1 MGQKISSQKR
11 CIHFEFPVYCRAW
24 NLPWSVVIPCETP
37 LEKTNYS
44 FVSNYQLEIDSWL
57 DTRACVCFPISVLGS
72 HLAWTCKDPMY
83 DTIVSVTSCVSPS
96 AARRSEQSA
105 PRLKGSLEETPQ
117 LHLGA
122 LRTLILHIGQLWVSI
137 YSHLLQGKA
146 SPLMTKQHTDH
157 ICLFVCGDHLL
168 VEFVEGRQREGDRE
182 FEASLESF
190 KKERKRI
197 A

>member
-72 HLAWTCKDPMY
+72 HLA
-83 DTIVSVTSCVSPS
+83 
-96 AARRSEQSA
+96 
-105 PRLKGSLEETPQ
+105 
-117 LHLGA
+117 
-122 LRTLILHIGQLWVSI
+122 
-137 YSHLLQGKA
+137 
-146 SPLMTKQHTDH
+146 
-157 ICLFVCGDHLL
+157 
-168 VEFVEGRQREGDRE
+168 
-182 FEASLESF
+182 
-190 KKERKRI
+190 
-197 A
+197 